1 MAGGEVRTLSALFFA
16 ENFIINTVQLEV
28 QPVEPFLERERMLD
42 WHTRR
47 RLLTVGVMCLS
58 SAGFTRVSR

>member
-28 QPVEPFLERERMLD
+28 QPVEPFLE
-42 WHTRR
+42 
-47 RLLTVGVMCLS
+47 
-58 SAGFTRVSR
+58 